1 MVQQQTKSPSQHVP
15 STAEHQNRYR
25 GKAKQGQGRA
35 GGGGGRGGGQGRT
48 ERSRAGQGAYM
59 VKGMAQL
66 GALGLVHSL
75 EAVSEGHVSW
85 LLVALVGSA
94 VLVLASEVLMHRNG
108 VLYPLQQA

>member
-1 MVQQQTKSPSQHVP
+1 MYRQLQSTKIDIGARPS
-15 STAEHQNRYR
+15 
-25 GKAKQGQGRA
+25 KGRA
-35 GGGGGRGGGQGRT
+35 GQVGAGDGGGGQGRT